1 MERRGVRIAI
11 LSVPN
16 CHALEVTGPSDVF
29 AEAEVQSAGRV
40 RYEVE
45 VIAQEPG
52 PVHCTAGLQIL
63 PRRTIH
69 DPDEPIDTLL
79 VAGARHL
86 ASGQPNPAVVDW
98 LRRQAPRVRRL
109 GSVCT
114 GAFLLGA
121 AGLLDGKRVT
131 THWEYAPTLARSF
144 PRAVVEPNRIFLRDG
159 TTFSSAGVSA
169 GIDLA
174 LALIEED
181 HGRALAL
188 SVARWLVVFLKR
200 PGGQSQFSVQLAE
213 QIEARSSIEDVQQ
226 WIRDRPATDLS
237 VGELARQ
244 AGMSERNFSRQF
256 RGDTGMTPAA
266 YVEAARLDA
275 ARALL
280 ESTTLSLQRIADTCG
295 FAGTDARRRAV
306 QRRLG
311 VTALEYRRRFR
322 AITPPA

>member
-52 PVHCTAGLQIL
+52 PVQCTAGLQIL

-86 ASGQPNPAVVDW
+86 AGGQPNPAVVDW

-131 THWEYAPTLARSF
+131 THWEYAPTLARTF
-144 PRAVVEPNRIFLRDG
+144 PRAVVEPNRIFLRDC
-159 TTFSSAGVSA
+159 TT
-169 GIDLA
+169 
-174 LALIEED
+174 
-181 HGRALAL
+181 
-188 SVARWLVVFLKR
+188 
-200 PGGQSQFSVQLAE
+200 
-213 QIEARSSIEDVQQ
+213 
-226 WIRDRPATDLS
+226 
-237 VGELARQ
+237 
-244 AGMSERNFSRQF
+244 
-256 RGDTGMTPAA
+256 
-266 YVEAARLDA
+266 
-275 ARALL
+275 
-280 ESTTLSLQRIADTCG
+280 
-295 FAGTDARRRAV
+295 
-306 QRRLG
+306 
-311 VTALEYRRRFR
+311 
-322 AITPPA
+322 